1 LKMLSR
7 RVAVATIFGAAIFVS
22 KIILPSPIDKM
33 VIVVQAMFLALG
45 FLLMGALGATFVAL
59 VGGVLTALWR
69 APLSF
74 FTITFAV
81 VYGLLVDLSSLAL
94 KVKYQEGGVKTKR
107 LVVAVTLSTAVV
119 GLISYYVTTHILA
132 LLPRNLVLEVS
143 ILVAGII
150 NGLVGG
156 YLAALIWRRVLL
168 RMWGR

>member
-1 LKMLSR
+1 MLK
-7 RVAVATIFGAAIFVS
+7 
-22 KIILPSPIDKM
+22 
-33 VIVVQAMFLALG
+33 
-45 FLLMGALGATFVAL
+45 
-59 VGGVLTALWR
+59 VGG
-69 APLSF
+69 S
-74 FTITFAV
+74 
-81 VYGLLVDLSSLAL
+81 
-94 KVKYQEGGVKTKR
+94 

-168 RMWGR
+168 RMWGG